1 MDATGVTQQYYIAA
15 GSSPSDDRVR
25 VLKYGTCFAVFNR
38 YGDMEPFGLGEH
50 GIFFHG
56 TRYLSEL
63 ALMLWRSR
71 SLLLSSTV
79 KSDNFVFTADLA
91 NVDVSE
97 NQQVVIPRGTVHIV
111 RSRFLW
117 QNVAYEEFNICNYG
131 LTRIDLPLSIAFAAD
146 YADIFEVRGTQRER
160 RGRRLDDEI
169 KKDSIT
175 MTYEGL
181 DHIVRQTR
189 IECKPAPTHI
199 GGSELRFEVSLDPAQ
214 AVSFHL
220 SVSCDPKAGDPKSRH
235 FATGYDRA
243 LVSAESE
250 LKAASATICKISSS
264 NDRFNR
270 WIKRSIADVEM
281 MTLGNPETNY
291 PYAGV
296 PWFSTVFGRDGII
309 TALEMLWVA
318 PWIARGVL
326 EYLASTQATE
336 VDPENEAQPG
346 KILHETRR
354 GEMANLGEVPFG
366 RYYGSVDSTPLF
378 VMLAGAYL
386 DYTQDCEF
394 LQKLWPHVDLALH
407 WIDRYGDVDGD
418 GFVEY
423 ARHGEK
429 GLIQQ
434 GWKDSNDSVFHSDGT
449 LAEAPVALCEVQGYV
464 YAAKKAAA
472 RICGALGDNGRQFTL
487 ENEAAEI
494 QRHFEEAFWCE
505 DISTYALALDGRKKA
520 CRVRTSNPGHCLYS
534 GISSPRKAQL
544 VAHTLMSRDMFNGF
558 GVRTVGSREA
568 RYNPLSYHNG
578 SVWPH
583 DNAIVA
589 AGMAR
594 YGFRHFAGRIL
605 MGLLDVSNTVD
616 LHRLPE
622 LFCGVDRRHGEGP
635 VLYPVACSPQ
645 SWAAGS
651 VLMLLESC
659 LGISIDVPKV
669 DVPKVAV
676 PKNDSPRN
684 DDHGK
689 EKDNQKWRLILNRPY
704 LPEGI
709 PQLWLRGLCVGD
721 SRLNLLLERDSDTV
735 RVQIL
740 EKQGHAEV
748 VIE

>member
-1 MDATGVTQQYYIAA
+1 LDATGVTQQYYIAA
-15 GSSPSDDRVR
+15 GSSPSEDRVR
-25 VLKYGTCFAVFNR
+25 VLKYGKCFAVFNR
-38 YGDMEPFGLGEH
+38 YGDIEPFGLGEH

-63 ALMLWRSR
+63 GFLLWQSR
-71 SLLLSSTV
+71 PLLLSSTV

-97 NQQVVIPRGTVHIV
+97 NQQVVIPRGTLHIV

-117 QNVAYEEFNICNYG
+117 QGVAYEEFKIANYG
-131 LTRIDLPLSIAFAAD
+131 LKRIDLPLGITFAAD
-146 YADIFEVRGTQRER
+146 FADIFEVRGTLRER
-160 RGRRLDDEI
+160 RGRRLDDELR
-169 KKDSIT
+169 KDSIT

-181 DHIVRQTR
+181 DGIVRRTR
-189 IECKPAPTHI
+189 IECKPAPAHI
-199 GGSELRFEVSLDPAQ
+199 SASDLRFDCSLDPAQ
-214 AVSFHL
+214 SVSFHL
-220 SVSCDPKAGDPKSRH
+220 SVVCDPKVPDPTTRRL
-235 FATGYDRA
+235 ATGYDRA

-250 LKAASATICKISSS
+250 LKAASANFCQISSS

-318 PWIARGVL
+318 PWIAKGVL

-336 VDPENEAQPG
+336 VDLGNEAQPG

-378 VMLAGAYL
+378 VMLAGAYF
-386 DYTQDCEF
+386 DYTQDREF
-394 LQKLWPHVDLALH
+394 VQTLWPHLDLALQ

-423 ARHGEK
+423 VRHSDR
-429 GLIQQ
+429 GLVQQ
-434 GWKDSNDSVFHSDGT
+434 GWKDSNDSIFHADGS
-449 LAEAPVALCEVQGYV
+449 LADPPIALCEVQGYV
-464 YAAKKAAA
+464 YAAKMAAS
-472 RICGALGDNGRQFTL
+472 RICAALGDAQRQSAL
-487 ENEAAEI
+487 VNEAAEI
-494 QRHFEEAFWCE
+494 QRHFDEAFWCD
-505 DISTYALALDGRKKA
+505 DISTYALALDGRKKP
-520 CRVRTSNPGHCLYS
+520 CRVRTSNPGHCLFS
-534 GISSPRKAQL
+534 GIADPQRAHL
-544 VAHTLMSRDMFNGF
+544 VVHSLMSRDMFTGF
-558 GVRTVGSREA
+558 GVRTVGCEEA

-583 DNAIVA
+583 DNAIIA

-594 YGFRHFAGRIL
+594 YGFREFAGRVL
-605 MGLLDVSNTVD
+605 MGLLDVSNAVD

-659 LGISIDVPKV
+659 LGISV
-669 DVPKVAV
+669 
-676 PKNDSPRN
+676 N
-684 DDHGK
+684 G
-689 EKDNQKWRLILNRPY
+689 QKRRLVLHRPY
-704 LPEGI
+704 LPDGI
-709 PQLWLRGLCVGD
+709 PQLWIRGLRIGD
-721 SRLNLLLERDSDTV
+721 SRLHLLLERDSDTV
-735 RVQIL
+735 RMQAL
-740 EKQGHAEV
+740 ENQGGAEV
-748 VIE
+748 AIE